1 MTGTRTV
8 VLEVMEPLEWQQL
21 LLQQLELKYNKYRIF
36 FFLIKTSMSIVHV
49 LICGKGFH
57 EPEFLANK
65 CYVFVTENKTLNE
78 YEHN

>member
-1 MTGTRTV
+1 
-8 VLEVMEPLEWQQL
+8 
-21 LLQQLELKYNKYRIF
+21 
-36 FFLIKTSMSIVHV
+36 MSIVHV